1 MRRTLISLTAIS
13 AICLASPAFAQ
24 EAREAIGQHSN
35 PTEERLNA
43 LESALEQLTGD
54 FEQQKVLTQQL
65 NKRLEAIEK
74 NKIPTQTTTAPAANT
89 SATGEAQTPLP
100 SDAATPPAQTGDLA
114 SGTAEDAYNTAF
126 AKLKRADYKGAAT
139 DFTAFLKKYPENALA
154 GNAQYWLG
162 ETYYVRKEYNNS
174 AAEFLKGYQQFPKN
188 TKAPDTLLKLGM
200 SLKALGNKE
209 QACKAFVRLPTD
221 YPTASPAL
229 RTRAEQEKTKLACQ
243 SIK

>member
-1 MRRTLISLTAIS
+1 MRRTLISLTAIGTLFC
-13 AICLASPAFAQ
+13 ATAVFAQ
-24 EAREAIGQHSN
+24 DATGQHTN
-35 PTEERLNA
+35 PTEDRLNA

-54 FEQQKVLTQQL
+54 FEQQKFLTQQL
-65 NKRLEAIEK
+65 QKKLDTLEKQKSIA
-74 NKIPTQTTTAPAANT
+74 TTTASTPD
-89 SATGEAQTPLP
+89 ATKNLTPLP
-100 SDAATPPAQTGDLA
+100 SDAPAAPAQTGDLT
-114 SGTAEDAYNTAF
+114 SGTAEDAYNAAF

-139 DFTAFLKKYPENALA
+139 DFTAFLKKYPDNTLA

-174 AAEFLKGYQQFPKN
+174 TAEFLKGYQKFPKN
-188 TKAPDTLLKLGM
+188 TKAPDALLKLGM

-229 RTRAEQEKTKLACQ
+229 KTRAEQEKTKLACQ
-243 SIK
+243 